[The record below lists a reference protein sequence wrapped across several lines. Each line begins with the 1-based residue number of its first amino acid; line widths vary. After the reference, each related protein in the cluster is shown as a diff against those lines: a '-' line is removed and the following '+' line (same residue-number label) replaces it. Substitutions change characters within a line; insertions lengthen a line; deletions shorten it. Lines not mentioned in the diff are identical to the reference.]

1 MVRFV
6 GALYKAYVET
16 DSSLFEINPVLK
28 TSDNR
33 IFAADSK
40 VSLDNNAL
48 FRHKDLGALRDTNEE
63 DPTEI
68 EASQADLS
76 YVKLDGDVGCNGKWC
91 GAWRWQ
97 QWI

>member
-28 TSDNR
+28 TADNQ

-48 FRHKDLGALRDTNEE
+48 FRHKDLADLRDVTEE
-63 DPTEI
+63 DPTET
-68 EASQADLS
+68 EASEADLS
-76 YVKLDGDVGCNGKWC
+76 YVKLDGNVGCMVTGR
-91 GAWRWQ
+91 GWRWRR
-97 QWI
+97 WI